1 MNETRAES
9 PAVNLELILQPETS
23 LERLILKYTPFRRG
37 LLWGVPRY
45 GHPEG
50 EVYKH
55 VKEVL
60 ANIDCLEVTDKERE
74 WLRIVALVHDTFK
87 FQEDKREPRNWHRHH
102 AVLAR
107 RFLEEFVDDEAL
119 LNIVQNHDEVYYIW
133 RDMVLFKQPERGA
146 QRMERL
152 IDRLQGYNQLFYLF
166 FKCDT
171 QTGDK
176 NPAPIKWVEENFPGV
191 VPVKLK

>member
-1 MNETRAES
+1 MRNKTSAKTIDLAEELGVETA
-9 PAVNLELILQPETS
+9 
-23 LERLILKYTPFRRG
+23 LERVLIEHPLMKEG
-37 LLWGVPRY
+37 MHWGIPRY

-60 ANIDCLEVTDKERE
+60 ANIDCLKISEKERE
-74 WLRIVALVHDTFK
+74 WLRIIALVHDTFK

-107 RFLEEFVDDEAL
+107 RFLEQYVEEEVL
-119 LNIVQNHDEVYYIW
+119 LNIIQNHDEVYYIW
-133 RDMVLFKQPERGA
+133 RDIVLFKQQERGM

-152 IDRLQGYNQLFYLF
+152 LDRLQGHNQLYYLF

-176 NPAPIKWVEENFPGV
+176 NPAPIKWVEEHFPGV
-191 VPVKLK
+191 TPVKLRE

>member
-1 MNETRAES
+1 MRNKPSTKTIDLAQELGVETT
-9 PAVNLELILQPETS
+9 LEKKL
-23 LERLILKYTPFRRG
+23 LEHPLMIEGMF
-37 LLWGVPRY
+37 WGVPRY

-60 ANIDCLEVTDKERE
+60 ENIDLLETSPKERE
-74 WLRIVALVHDTFK
+74 WLRIIAFVHDTFK
-87 FQEDKREPRNWHRHH
+87 FQEDKRKPRNWHRHH

-107 RFLEEFVDDEAL
+107 RFLEQFVDSTAL
-119 LNIVQNHDEVYYIW
+119 LNIVQNHDEAYYIW
-133 RDMVLFKQPERGA
+133 RDTAIYKEPEKA
-146 QRMERL
+146 ALRMERL
-152 IDRLQGYNQLFYLF
+152 LDRIQGHNQIYYLF

-176 NPAPIKWVEENFPGV
+176 NPAPMKWVEENFPGIQ
-191 VPVKLK
+191 PVKLK